1 MAEEIIT
8 ITPGSSDEKRERFQ
22 DITYYPIKP
31 GKIIKWSNADNIP
44 HEIEILSQNNV
55 TSKNYKINPKDTFS
69 FKFEKNGK
77 YTFQSPQYHWM
88 KGIVDVTKILKLKN

>member
-1 MAEEIIT
+1 MQT
-8 ITPGSSDEKRERFQ
+8 IFPMKQKSSQ
-22 DITYYPIKP
+22 Y
-31 GKIIKWSNADNIP
+31 
-44 HEIEILSQNNV
+44 NV
-55 TSKNYKINPKDTFS
+55 TSKNYKINSKDTFS

>member
-1 MAEEIIT
+1 ML
-8 ITPGSSDEKRERFQ
+8 R
-22 DITYYPIKP
+22 
-31 GKIIKWSNADNIP
+31 
-44 HEIEILSQNNV
+44 
-55 TSKNYKINPKDTFS
+55 SKNYKINPKDTFS

>member
-8 ITPGSSDEKRERFQ
+8 ITPGSSDEKRERFY

-31 GKIIKWSNADNIP
+31 GKIIKQSNADNIP

-69 FKFEKNGK
+69 FKFEKMVSIHFNLLN
-77 YTFQSPQYHWM
+77 
-88 KGIVDVTKILKLKN
+88 II